1 MESRGSVLHLK
12 WEPVPEQNRNGVILG
27 YKLIIKLTS
36 ATYHQ
41 QKPNDEETEHLSR
54 FATVQEA
61 NVFFFELRNVEAFT
75 WYCFKMLAFTRRGEG
90 PLSSCAFILTE
101 EAGRIKA
108 ISSYFPNP

>member
-1 MESRGSVLHLK
+1 MESSGSVLHLK
-12 WEPVPEQNRNGVILG
+12 WKPVPELHRNGVILG

-41 QKPNDEETEHLSR
+41 QKPDDEDTEYLSR
-54 FATVQEA
+54 FATVLDA
-61 NVFFFELRNVEAFT
+61 SVFFFELRNVEAFT

-90 PLSSCAFILTE
+90 PLSYCAFILSE
-101 EAGRIKA
+101 EAGRIMA